1 MAVGWLIAAI
11 WLFVLALV
19 LACCRVSGES
29 HDQWEQDY
37 TPPPPTAK
45 PLSEE
50 TTIHQQE
57 VGPAYLYDDVVELA
71 KIMQAEAGVDW
82 PDWAVMCIGEVVLNR
97 VSSSEFPN
105 SIHDVLHQV
114 DPVQY
119 APVHES
125 SWNDLEPDEDY
136 IALARRLL
144 DGERVLHNPD
154 VIWQALFPQGERTVM
169 TYHDKILDTTT
180 YFCE

>member
-1 MAVGWLIAAI
+1 MGWMIVAA

-19 LACCRVSGES
+19 MACCRVSGES

-37 TPPPPTAK
+37 APPPPTAI
-45 PLSEE
+45 PLEE
-50 TTIHQQE
+50 EPRVE

-97 VSSSEFPN
+97 VASSDFPDT
-105 SIHDVLHQV
+105 IHDVLHQV

-119 APVHES
+119 EPVHTGAWES
-125 SWNDLEPDEDY
+125 MEPDEDY
-136 IALARRLL
+136 IDLARRLL
-144 DGERVLHNPD
+144 DGERVLNNPD
-154 VIWQALFPQGERTVM
+154 VVWQALFPQGDRTVM
-169 TYHDKILDTTT
+169 TFHDKILNTTT